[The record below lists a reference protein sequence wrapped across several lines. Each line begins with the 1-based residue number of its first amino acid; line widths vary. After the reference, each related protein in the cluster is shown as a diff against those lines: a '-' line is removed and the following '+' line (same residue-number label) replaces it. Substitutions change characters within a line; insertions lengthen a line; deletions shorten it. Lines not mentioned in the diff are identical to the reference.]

1 MLGSD
6 NTGPRLYRTG
16 DLARYLP
23 HGNTDGSGAK
33 FGCSVS
39 GRLAIGVAPDDLF
52 VCLCDV
58 GPGGEAINI
67 TDGYRRL
74 SLASGDPRRR
84 TTTVEALPVAW
95 RLDVGHRLR
104 LLVAAGAFPRFARN
118 LGLGEPL
125 AIATE
130 SRLVDITV
138 HCCAGASFISI

>member
-1 MLGSD
+1 MGASLELS
-6 NTGPRLYRTG
+6 
-16 DLARYLP
+16 LAWMIALCKRRKNSASHRYANASPVLRR
-23 HGNTDGSGAK
+23 HSAQSVKRRAGN
-33 FGCSVS
+33 
-39 GRLAIGVAPDDLF
+39 
-52 VCLCDV
+52 
-58 GPGGEAINI
+58 
-67 TDGYRRL
+67 YRRL

-130 SRLVDITV
+130 SRDVDITV
-138 HCCAGASFISI
+138 HCGAGASFISI

>member
-1 MLGSD
+1 
-6 NTGPRLYRTG
+6 
-16 DLARYLP
+16 
-23 HGNTDGSGAK
+23 
-33 FGCSVS
+33 
-39 GRLAIGVAPDDLF
+39 
-52 VCLCDV
+52 LCDV
-58 GPGGEAINI
+58 GPDGKAINI

-74 SLASGDPRRR
+74 SLASGDPRR

-130 SRLVDITV
+130 SRQVDITV
-138 HCCAGASFISI
+138 HCGAGASFISI